1 MPAGET
7 QRHIIPSFAAN
18 KNHISFAGSL
28 GIIIITVKKIAIKKI
43 LIWTAGTIGT
53 AAVIGVFGYVYLSRN
68 LPTVG
73 EITTHE
79 LIESTKIFDRTGE
92 KLVYEIHGEEKR
104 TYLPPEGIPDIL
116 RQATLAIEDSGFY
129 EHSAFDVRGT
139 LRALWVDIKKGYRA
153 QGGST
158 ITQQVA
164 KNSFLTPEKSIIRK
178 VKELIL
184 AFRLEQIYTKD
195 EILNLYLN
203 QIPYG
208 QNAYGIEAASQ
219 TYFGKPAKEVSL
231 SEAAMLAAIP
241 QAPSYY
247 SPWGS
252 HTIELEQRRQYVL
265 SQMRSLGYIDEQQ
278 YQSAADNKPEVMEQ
292 PKTASFALA
301 PHFVMEVQEYLNDKY
316 GEDFVSKAGLKVITT
331 LDADL
336 QELANTAV
344 SEGGDR
350 NTELYSG
357 HNTALIA
364 MDPKTGQVLA
374 LVGSKD
380 YFKKP
385 EPEGCDEGSTC
396 RFEGNFNV
404 ITQGL
409 RQPGSS
415 FKPFAYMEALIK
427 GLTPDTILFDVPT
440 EFAAGN
446 PSCPAIPDYNNSDP
460 QCYHPENFDHIF
472 QGPITLKESLAESI
486 NVTAVKT
493 LYLAG
498 LDDTISFAEKLGL
511 TTLSDRSRLGLSM
524 VLGGGEVRPIEM
536 AEAYSVIANDGVRNP
551 YTLILKVEDKNGKV
565 LEEFRDNSERVV
577 EANYARLISDILS
590 DRNLRSPLFQSS
602 LNLTGVPGYQIALK
616 TGTTNNYVDAWTFGY
631 TPNLVVGVWAGNNN
645 RYPLQQ
651 RGSSILAAVPMWH
664 DFFSEAVK
672 LRPNEPFPKPEPQ
685 GTSIPILRGELDRA
699 NPHNILFYLNR
710 LNDPQY
716 PNWEAGV
723 QDWLRTHILPETSVP
738 TYSYAEGDSPDSAG
752 NGLKIEFT
760 NLRNGDFVTND
771 PLVQVKITS
780 GSDINQVE
788 VYINDRLADVVSG
801 NIGKI
806 ANYQKVFSINDFKSQ
821 NKIVIKASDTSGNTS
836 EKELIIYR

>member
-1 MPAGET
+1 
-7 QRHIIPSFAAN
+7 
-18 KNHISFAGSL
+18 
-28 GIIIITVKKIAIKKI
+28 VKKKIPIKKI
-43 LIWTAGTIGT
+43 LIWTGGGIGT
-53 AAVIGVFGYVYLSRN
+53 AAVICLFGYFYLSRN

-79 LIESTKIFDRTGE
+79 LVESTKIFDRTGE
-92 KLVYEIHGEEKR
+92 KLIYEIHGEEKR
-104 TYLPPEGIPDIL
+104 TYLPPEGIPDVM

-129 EHSAFDVRGT
+129 EHAAFDFRGT
-139 LRALWVDIKKGYRA
+139 LRALWVDIQKGYRA

-178 VKELIL
+178 IKELIL
-184 AFRLEQIYTKD
+184 AFRLEKVYTKD

-231 SEAAMLAAIP
+231 AEAAMLATIP

-265 SQMRSLGYIDEQQ
+265 SQMKSLGYIDDQQ
-278 YQSAADNKPEVMEQ
+278 YQSAAATKPEVMEQ

-301 PHFVMEVQEYLNDKY
+301 PHFVMEVQEYLNNKY

-344 SEGGDR
+344 SKGGDR

-380 YFKKP
+380 YFKDP
-385 EPEGCDEGSTC
+385 EPEGCVEGSTC
-396 RFEGNFNV
+396 RFEGNFDV

-415 FKPFAYMEALIK
+415 FKPFAYMNALIK

-440 EFAAGN
+440 EFNAN
-446 PSCPAIPDYNNSDP
+446 CPAIPNYSSEDTT
-460 QCYHPENFDHIF
+460 CYHPENFDHIF

-498 LDDTISFAEKLGL
+498 LDDTIAFAEKLGL
-511 TTLSDRSRLGLSM
+511 TTLSDRSRIGLSL

-551 YTLILKVEDKNGKV
+551 YTFILKVEDKEGKT
-565 LEEFRDNSERVV
+565 LEEFKDNSERVV
-577 EANYARLISDILS
+577 EANHTRLISDILS

-631 TPNLVVGVWAGNNN
+631 TPNLIAGVWAGNNN

-651 RGSSILAAVPMWH
+651 SGSSILAAIPMWH
-664 DFFSEAVK
+664 DFFAGAVE

-685 GTSIPILRGELDRA
+685 GTSIPVLRGELDRA
-699 NPHNILFYLNR
+699 NPHNILYYLGR

-716 PNWEAGV
+716 FNWETGV
-723 QDWLRTHILPETSVP
+723 QEWLRTHVLPEISIP
-738 TYSYAEGDSPDSAG
+738 TYSYAEGENPGSVG
-752 NGLKIEFT
+752 NGVRVEFIGLKS
-760 NLRNGDFVTND
+760 GDFITNN
-771 PLVQVKITS
+771 PFIQASITS
-780 GSDINQVE
+780 GVNISQIE

-801 NIGKI
+801 NLGTSS
-806 ANYQKVFSINDFKSQ
+806 NYQKIFSIGEFKNQ
-821 NKIVIKASDTSGNTS
+821 NKIVIKASDSAGNTG

>member
-1 MPAGET
+1 M
-7 QRHIIPSFAAN
+7 
-18 KNHISFAGSL
+18 
-28 GIIIITVKKIAIKKI
+28 KKIPLKKI
-43 LIWTAGTIGT
+43 LIWIAGIIGT
-53 AAVIGVFGYVYLSRN
+53 SAAIGVLGYAYLSRN

-79 LIESTKIFDRTGE
+79 LVESTKIFDRTGE
-92 KLVYEIHGEEKR
+92 KLIYEIHGEEKR
-104 TYLPPEGIPDIL
+104 TYLPPEKIPDVL
-116 RQATLAIEDSGFY
+116 RQATLSIEDSGFY
-129 EHSAFDVRGT
+129 EHAAFDIRGT

-184 AFRLEQIYTKD
+184 AFRLERIYTKD

-208 QNAYGIEAASQ
+208 QNAYGVEAASQ

-231 SEAAMLAAIP
+231 AEAAMLAAIP

-265 SQMRSLGYIDEQQ
+265 SQMKSAGFIDEQQ
-278 YQSAADNKPEVMEQ
+278 YNSAAMNKPAVMEQ

-336 QELANTAV
+336 QEIANTAV
-344 SEGGDR
+344 SDGGDR

-380 YFKKP
+380 YFKPP
-385 EPEGCDEGSTC
+385 EPEGCVEGSTC

-404 ITQGL
+404 VTQGL

-415 FKPFAYMEALIK
+415 FKPFAYISALIK

-440 EFAAGN
+440 EFSSGN
-446 PSCPAIPDYNNSDP
+446 PNCPAIPDYNNESTE
-460 QCYHPENFDHIF
+460 CYHPQNFDHIF

-498 LDDTISFAEKLGL
+498 LDDTIQLAERLGI
-511 TTLSDRSRLGLSM
+511 TTLSDRSRIGLSL

-536 AEAYSVIANDGVRNP
+536 AEAYSVIANDGVKNP
-551 YTLILKVEDKNGKV
+551 YTFILKVEDKEGKT
-565 LEEFRDNSERVV
+565 LEEFKENPEKVV
-577 EANYARLISDILS
+577 DANYARLISDILS

-602 LNLTGVPGYQIALK
+602 LSLTEVPGYQIAMK

-631 TPNLVVGVWAGNNN
+631 TPNLVAGVWAGNNN

-685 GTSIPILRGELDRA
+685 GTNIPILRGELDRE

-716 PNWEAGV
+716 LNWEAGV
-723 QDWLRTHILPETSVP
+723 QEWLRTHILPEMSIP
-738 TYSYAEGDSPDSAG
+738 TYSYAEGDEPGSVGTGPRVEFVSPG
-752 NGLKIEFT
+752 NGEFIT
-760 NLRNGDFVTND
+760 GDPTLRSRIV
-771 PLVQVKITS
+771 S
-780 GSDINQVE
+780 GADIIQIE
-788 VYINDRLADVVSG
+788 VYINDRLVDLVSG
-801 NIGKI
+801 NMGKE
-806 ANYQKVFSINDFKSQ
+806 ANYQKLFPINEFKNQ
-821 NKIVIKASDTSGNTS
+821 NKIIIKASDSSGNS
-836 EKELIIYR
+836 GEKELIIYRQ